1 MVNPAIL
8 GDIGKAKEDEF
19 FHRKER
25 ELRAKL
31 HARRELAAAAGGVAD
46 DAVLATL
53 EELGYT
59 RETVKILYLVPL
71 LEVAWADGDVSEK
84 ERTSV
89 LAAAALRGVTEGT
102 PAYATL
108 VGWLDRRPDA
118 HLLQHSRAILA
129 DLLEG
134 KPEEDAAAIRRDVL
148 RMAEEVA
155 AVSGGFLGFGS
166 KVSDEEREALAALA
180 RELSEGHPQK

>member
-8 GDIGKAKEDEF
+8 GDVGKAKEDEF

-31 HARRELAAAAGGVAD
+31 HARRALGEAAGGVAD
-46 DAVLATL
+46 DAVLGTL

-84 ERTSV
+84 ERALV
-89 LAAAALRGVTEGT
+89 LEAAALRGVTEGT
-102 PAYATL
+102 PAFATL
-108 VGWLDRRPDA
+108 LGWLDRRPDA
-118 HLLQHSRAILA
+118 HLLQHSRSILA

-134 KPEEDAAAIRRDVL
+134 KPEEDAGAIRRDVL

-155 AVSGGFLGFGS
+155 AASGGFLGFGT
-166 KVSDEEREALAALA
+166 KVNDEEREALARLA
-180 RELSEGHPQK
+180 KELAEGHPGA